1 MKSYKFELFTSEIEK
16 NVREGIYK
24 PGHKMPSVRQIKEK
38 YQLSSSTVQ
47 LGYEHLI
54 LSGFVDSIPKSGYY
68 VSNNRESNAQPS
80 TIKHKPV
87 VRDATFS
94 NHLALTTS
102 LRMGRKIS
110 EFNVAAPGDLVI
122 PQKLLLRTMQQV
134 IRENGAGLL
143 RYYPASGLPLLKQNI
158 VKQAASYQTRISQ
171 DELLITDGALQAL
184 YIALSATCESGDV
197 IALESP
203 CVFSVLEVIRVLR
216 LKVIEIPVDP
226 MFGFD
231 IDFFN
236 KACEK
241 NKIKA
246 VIVTPNFHNPTG
258 TLLSDEQKKML
269 LNIAQ
274 RHHIAVIENDI
285 YGDLH
290 FQGKRPSTIK
300 SFDESG
306 LVLTYSSYAKTL
318 APGIRLGWLSSG
330 QFMER
335 AEQVRFSLGSSVSP
349 LYQETVNHLIES
361 SSYDRHVRSFRLQL
375 AKNAHF
381 ATNLLSTHFPENIS
395 LVTPYGGY
403 NLWVKM
409 PETIDMKFFYQQC
422 DKIGVRFTPGYTFS
436 FSSAFD
442 QYFRLVFAD
451 TFSPKRI
458 EAIRQLGQRLR

>member
-1 MKSYKFELFTSEIEK
+1 MRTYKFELFTTTIEK
-16 NVREGIYK
+16 NIREGIFK
-24 PGHKMPSVRQIKEK
+24 PGQKLPSVRQIKEK

-54 LSGFVDSIPKSGYY
+54 FSGVVESIPKSGYY
-68 VSNNRESNAQPS
+68 VCNKVSNAEHS
-80 TIKHKPV
+80 IIKHKPV
-87 VRDATFS
+87 VRDAIFS

-134 IRENGAGLL
+134 IREQGAGLL
-143 RYYPASGLPLLKQNI
+143 RYYPASGLHSLKENI
-158 VKQAASYQTRISQ
+158 IKQAVHSQTIISP
-171 DELLITDGALQAL
+171 DELLVTDGALQAL
-184 YIALSATCESGDV
+184 YIALSATCNSGDV

-203 CVFSVLEVIRVLR
+203 CVFSVLEVIRVLK

-226 MFGFD
+226 VLGFD
-231 IDFFN
+231 VDFFN
-236 KACEK
+236 KACGK
-241 NKIKA
+241 NTIKA
-246 VIVTPNFHNPTG
+246 VVVTPNFHNPTG
-258 TLLSDEQKKML
+258 TVLSDEQKKML

-285 YGDLH
+285 YGDLYFH
-290 FQGKRPSTIK
+290 GQRPSTIK
-300 SFDESG
+300 SFDDSG

-335 AEQVRFSLGSSVSP
+335 AEQIRFSLGSSVSP
-349 LYQETVNHLIES
+349 LYQETVNRLIEG
-361 SSYDRHVRSFRLQL
+361 SSYDRHVRSFRMQL

-381 ATNLLSTHFPENIS
+381 ATNLLLTHFLENTYVAAPS
-395 LVTPYGGY
+395 GGY
-403 NLWVKM
+403 NLWIKM
-409 PETIDMKFFYQQC
+409 PNTIDMNFFYQQC
-422 DKIGVRFTPGYTFS
+422 EKIGIRFTPGYTFS
-436 FSSAFD
+436 FSSAFNS
-442 QYFRLVFAD
+442 YFRLVFAD